1 MQKTVI
7 MVRTRVKIFELNDQE
22 LTFDFGT
29 YALLMYYAKQ
39 IDPIKGK
46 KLINA
51 TISEWSYRIE
61 YGIPLANIT
70 SDNDEAHFV
79 ISEINEVISF
89 IDSELINNLNSES
102 KNLISKYGGNSNF
115 VDLYETNS
123 DYLKVLAFSDIEF
136 FDGNPNQLIFL
147 LNELKFF
154 FQYTISQNK
163 AFRVYVN

>member
-1 MQKTVI
+1 M
-7 MVRTRVKIFELNDQE
+7 MGRTRVKIFELNDQE

-39 IDPIKGK
+39 INPIKGK

-61 YGIPLANIT
+61 NEIPLGNIT
-70 SDNDEAHFV
+70 SDNHEAHFV

-89 IDSELINNLNSES
+89 IDFELVNSLNSES
-102 KNLISKYGGNSNF
+102 KNLITKYGGSSNF
-115 VDLYETNS
+115 VNLYETNL
-123 DYLKVLAFSDIEF
+123 DYLKVLAFSDCEF
-136 FDGNPNQLIFL
+136 FDGDPSQLILF
-147 LNELKFF
+147 LNELKQF
-154 FQYTISQNK
+154 FQYALSQNQ